1 MPDDDPVDMAELF
14 DAKVEV
20 DGPDPDE
27 VGTFFVTRRPD
38 VDHDE
43 FMVAL
48 LGLLGTPDR
57 LLVHH
62 RSGFAVVR
70 LPFGRAQRLRAYP
83 WVETVGGVR
92 FDPERF
98 AAVTGMDAGQ

>member
-1 MPDDDPVDMAELF
+1 MRDDDGVDMAELF
-14 DAKVEV
+14 DAEIRV
-20 DGPDPDE
+20 DGPDPDD
-27 VGTFFVTRRPD
+27 VGTFFVERRSD
-38 VDHDE
+38 VDHEE

-48 LGLLGTPDR
+48 LGVLGNPDR

-92 FDPERF
+92 FDPEQF
-98 AAVTGMDAGQ
+98 AAVTGMDVG